1 MLDFCA
7 LSPLFVLFFGLFCV
21 FAPILVASTA
31 FVRRLCAP
39 SPSRIAAITT
49 RYRER
54 YGTAAPTMAREHL
67 RGARI
72 CDDPVQIMCLRAVVR
87 VLDQER

>member
-1 MLDFCA
+1 MIDFCA
-7 LSPLFVLFFGLFCV
+7 LSPWFVLIFGLFCV

-39 SPSRIAAITT
+39 SPSRIAAIAS
-49 RYRER
+49 RYRAR
-54 YGTAAPTMAREHL
+54 YGDSAATMAREHL

-72 CDDPVQIMCLRAVVR
+72 CDDPVQIACLRHVVR
-87 VLDQER
+87 ALDERR